1 MRGYTYSKDSVK
13 RPSRV
18 AFIGPAD
25 LSASMGYITSIPKI
39 EKQVLLDAIVNVLEA
54 CEKHSVIPGIWGG
67 NVKIVNEYILKE
79 DFVSS
84 H

>member
-1 MRGYTYSKDSVK
+1 
-13 RPSRV
+13 
-18 AFIGPAD
+18 
-25 LSASMGYITSIPKI
+25 MGYITSIPKI